1 MDVVNVG
8 DVYICDFS
16 LSAHGQMQDG
26 KRPCVIV
33 DNNMAAI
40 YSPCVHCVPLTSKC
54 KKDFK
59 LHFEIYTM
67 DCNGLSEDSIALCEQ
82 YTLIDKSQLCE
93 RIGKITKADLL
104 KIIELC
110 KMNFPFKY

>member
-1 MDVVNVG
+1 MNVVSVG

-16 LSAHGQMQDG
+16 LSAYGQMQDG
-26 KRPCVIV
+26 KRPCIIV
-33 DNNMAAI
+33 DNNMAAV
-40 YSPCVHCVPLTSKC
+40 YSPCVHCVPLTSKY
-54 KKDFK
+54 KRDFK
-59 LHFEIYTM
+59 LHYIVDVT
-67 DCNGLSEDSIALCEQ
+67 DNNGLVSNSIALCEQ

-93 RIGKITKADLL
+93 RIGQITKADLV